1 MERLFQQ
8 QQLVAAAEAMQAA
21 GNLSPDVQHQLM
33 NILAAGTLNS
43 SGAAQFN
50 MKPDYGQH
58 GYGRHH
64 GHAGRVVPGMSMAPH
79 GMIQSAGRPAVSVN
93 PLGMMDM
100 HLPGAMPHAHLPFC
114 PSPSSSSLGT
124 GAESLGCMSE
134 DDSSSKR
141 RGTSDG
147 VFIFTRRRAG
157 QKERSSN
164 EPVALSKKR
173 LQVLPYTRTQTRLL
187 CQNNSQIHA
196 ERTPRRTPGPKDA
209 GRRALNSCHPHL
221 QELFDFPLKE
231 AATQLGISMT
241 AMKKACRRMGLE
253 RWPYRKVWIPCSS
266 QLFLLSP
273 ERRQPSSG
281 SPHDARCRLGFC
293 VEVSI
298 LSLAPAMASMP

>member
-50 MKPDYGQH
+50 MKPEYGQH
-58 GYGRHH
+58 VYGRHQ
-64 GHAGRVVPGMSMAPH
+64 GHAGGVMPGMSMPPH
-79 GMIQSAGRPAVSVN
+79 GMLQSAGHHPVPVN

-114 PSPSSSSLGT
+114 PSPSSSSLST

-134 DDSSSKR
+134 EDGSSKR

-157 QKERSSN
+157 QKERTSN

-173 LQVLPYTRTQTRLL
+173 LQVLVAHTYLHPYPIVQPKSRNPRGEDLAQDPRTQICRAP
-187 CQNNSQIHA
+187 SA
-196 ERTPRRTPGPKDA
+196 EFFPPPSA
-209 GRRALNSCHPHL
+209 GAL
-221 QELFDFPLKE
+221 
-231 AATQLGISMT
+231 
-241 AMKKACRRMGLE
+241 
-253 RWPYRKVWIPCSS
+253 
-266 QLFLLSP
+266 
-273 ERRQPSSG
+273 
-281 SPHDARCRLGFC
+281 
-293 VEVSI
+293 
-298 LSLAPAMASMP
+298 